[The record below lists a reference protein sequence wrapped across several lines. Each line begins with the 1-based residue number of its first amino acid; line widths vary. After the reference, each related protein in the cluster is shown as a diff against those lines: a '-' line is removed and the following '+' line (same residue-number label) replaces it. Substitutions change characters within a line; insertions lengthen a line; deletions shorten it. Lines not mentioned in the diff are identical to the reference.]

1 MDEIETSINTDTPEQ
16 QPLRVFAEKA
26 YLDYSM
32 YVILDRALPYIS
44 DGLKPVQRRIVYA
57 MSELGLK
64 ATAKFKKSARTI
76 GDVLGKYHPH
86 GDAACYEAMVLMA
99 QNFAYRYPLIDGQ
112 GNWGSADDPKSF
124 AAMRYTESRLTPYA
138 ELLLKELGQ
147 GTVEWLPNFDGTLEE
162 PKLLPSRV
170 PNILLNGTTGIAV
183 GMSTDILPHNLR
195 EVATACIR
203 LLDDPQCTLE
213 QICEHIKG
221 PDFPTEAEIISSQA
235 EIYEI
240 YSTGTGTIRMRAT
253 YTKENGEIVITALP
267 YQVSGAKI
275 QEQIA
280 AQMQAKKLPMVAD
293 LRDESDHEN
302 PTRIIIEPRSNRVNI
317 EELMSHI
324 FATTELERTYRVN
337 LNMIGNDGRP
347 QVKNLLVILKEWLEY
362 RLVTVRRRLQYR
374 LDKILERLH
383 ILEGLMIAYLNIDEV
398 IAIIRKKDKPKPVLI
413 ARFKIT
419 DKQAEAI
426 LELKLRNLAK
436 LEEMK
441 IKAEQE
447 ELSKERENLEKTLA
461 SKQRL
466 KKLIHKELLEDAE
479 KYGDERLSPIVE
491 RIEAKVIR
499 KEAILP
505 TEPITVILSAK
516 GWVRAAKGH
525 DVDPTTLNYRAGD
538 SFKMVVLGRSNQLAV
553 FLDSAGRSYAMLAHK
568 LPSARGQGEPL
579 TSHFNPAAGATFIAT
594 LIGEPSQYYLV
605 ASDAGYGF
613 IAKLEDFYTK
623 NRSGKALLTVP
634 KGSTALI
641 PKAITDVENQ
651 YVAAVT
657 NEGRLLLFP
666 LAYLPILARGKGNK
680 IINILASRIATHEE
694 YVVDLAV
701 LNENNKLTLYSGKR
715 HLTLKPSDLSYY
727 QGERGRRGN
736 KLPRGFRRVDYL
748 EMEA

>member
-1 MDEIETSINTDTPEQ
+1 
-16 QPLRVFAEKA
+16 
-26 YLDYSM
+26 
-32 YVILDRALPYIS
+32 
-44 DGLKPVQRRIVYA
+44 
-57 MSELGLK
+57 
-64 ATAKFKKSARTI
+64 
-76 GDVLGKYHPH
+76 
-86 GDAACYEAMVLMA
+86 
-99 QNFAYRYPLIDGQ
+99 
-112 GNWGSADDPKSF
+112 
-124 AAMRYTESRLTPYA
+124 
-138 ELLLKELGQ
+138 
-147 GTVEWLPNFDGTLEE
+147 
-162 PKLLPSRV
+162 
-170 PNILLNGTTGIAV
+170 
-183 GMSTDILPHNLR
+183 
-195 EVATACIR
+195 
-203 LLDDPQCTLE
+203 
-213 QICEHIKG
+213 
-221 PDFPTEAEIISSQA
+221 
-235 EIYEI
+235 
-240 YSTGTGTIRMRAT
+240 
-253 YTKENGEIVITALP
+253 
-267 YQVSGAKI
+267 
-275 QEQIA
+275 
-280 AQMQAKKLPMVAD
+280 
-293 LRDESDHEN
+293 
-302 PTRIIIEPRSNRVNI
+302 
-317 EELMSHI
+317 
-324 FATTELERTYRVN
+324 
-337 LNMIGNDGRP
+337 MIGNDGRP

-362 RLVTVRRRLQYR
+362 RLVTVRRRFQYR